1 MTFSI
6 SALVSARD
14 SQSHIKP
21 DSEAGVLIWVEG
33 LYQGRCGKFHVIIY
47 LSHILH
53 LLFSSID
60 FHTTEKIL
68 ELTNCEKSCL
78 CSTCKYFC
86 FESGF
91 KKISNNM
98 SICTMTLESVGKIY
112 PRRSHWM
119 EIPIQHDVYI
129 WVDYSFSSYL
139 NFIPIFWNVLIWLKY
154 DLLNIFMHP
163 FPCTL
168 TYTLWDHCADTGS
181 WIRGKIR
188 IFEGKCWYFEGIYG
202 YLPSGQVINTDL
214 AIIGHGKT
222 NILQQNMW

>member
-1 MTFSI
+1 MSRRLIPGTIWKIPCHNLFITYFTFTFFK
-6 SALVSARD
+6 
-14 SQSHIKP
+14 H
-21 DSEAGVLIWVEG
+21 W
-33 LYQGRCGKFHVIIY
+33 
-47 LSHILH
+47 LSYYRK
-53 LLFSSID
+53 D
-60 FHTTEKIL
+60 FGTDKL
-68 ELTNCEKSCL
+68 RKSCL

-129 WVDYSFSSYL
+129 WADYSFSSYL

-154 DLLNIFMHP
+154 DLLNIFTHL

-188 IFEGKCWYFEGIYG
+188 IFEGKYWYFEGIYG